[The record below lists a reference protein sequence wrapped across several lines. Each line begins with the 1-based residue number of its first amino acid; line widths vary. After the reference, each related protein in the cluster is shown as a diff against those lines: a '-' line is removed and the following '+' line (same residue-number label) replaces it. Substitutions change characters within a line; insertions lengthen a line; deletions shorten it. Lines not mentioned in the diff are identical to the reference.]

1 MKREINLS
9 PEQVKSILASAKETS
24 LRDYLLLKTLTIGD
38 FRVGEVVGSA
48 GRVWVPFC
56 GSCEWHWFKE
66 DKCEKCGAKRDK
78 RNGFWVSCEP
88 TLPGLLIEDIRED
101 GVIVKGKGWKK
112 EQTNIAPKLVPLSKE
127 LLQQLLQFVGT
138 RKQGRIFEI
147 SESRVE
153 QMARFYAK
161 RAGVNDWKLVHPHRF
176 RHFTTTQV
184 ARKFGVLAA
193 RDIAR
198 HANISTT
205 NRYIAE
211 IPEDE
216 KRKII
221 AEQGELISV

>member
-9 PEQVKSILASAKETS
+9 PEQVKAILSEAKAVS
-24 LRDYLLLKTLTIGD
+24 LRDHLLLKTMTVGD

-48 GRVWVPFC
+48 ARRWVKETRSWTPAEPNLRGLQIQDLHDDGVWV
-56 GSCEWHWFKE
+56 E
-66 DKCEKCGAKRDK
+66 
-78 RNGFWVSCEP
+78 
-88 TLPGLLIEDIRED
+88 
-101 GVIVKGKGWKK
+101 GKGWKK
-112 EQTNIAPKLVPLSKE
+112 EKNPAPPKLVPLPLELVKDLRAYIGSRKE
-127 LLQQLLQFVGT
+127 
-138 RKQGRIFEI
+138 GRIFAI

-153 QMARFYAK
+153 QMTRFYAK
-161 RAGVNDWKLVHPHRF
+161 RAGVIDWKLVHPHRF

-184 ARKFGVLAA
+184 ARKHGVLAA

-211 IPEDE
+211 LPEEE

-221 AEQGELISV
+221 QAQADLISV